1 MVVATA
7 YAAQN
12 IFTDKYKQKCSD
24 NVVERIN
31 FIPDNIDRTKAA
43 HERS

>member
-7 YAAQN
+7 QTAQN
-12 IFTDKYKQKCSD
+12 IFTDKYKQKWSD
-24 NVVERIN
+24 NVVEIII

-43 HERS
+43 HA